1 MWGRGIFWLPFPLV
15 CSPARSRLDIFPYK
29 LFYGSRKKNWGK
41 VPTVDGW
48 VRIVPNFYKSLFYD
62 IFYKKKFKL
71 FWQIHVKSPKSMIL
85 RGVLV
90 PNLCGGWGG
99 SQVWDFFQ
107 NKTVFYGIP
116 SSFFSTAC
124 ECFSV
129 HDYVWESG
137 NVCDSFPI

>member
-1 MWGRGIFWLPFPLV
+1 MEV
-15 CSPARSRLDIFPYK
+15 V
-29 LFYGSRKKNWGK
+29 KKNWGK

-90 PNLCGGWGG
+90 PNLCGGWGVHKFG
-99 SQVWDFFQ
+99 TFSKIKPFFTASHLHSSVQ
-107 NKTVFYGIP
+107 PVSVFQCMTM
-116 SSFFSTAC
+116 F
-124 ECFSV
+124 
-129 HDYVWESG
+129 G
-137 NVCDSFPI
+137 NQGMCVTHSH

>member
-1 MWGRGIFWLPFPLV
+1 M
-15 CSPARSRLDIFPYK
+15 
-29 LFYGSRKKNWGK
+29 
-41 VPTVDGW
+41 DGW

-62 IFYKKKFKL
+62 IFYKKNFKL
-71 FWQIHVKSPKSMIL
+71 FWQIHVKSPRSMIL

-99 SQVWDFFQ
+99 SQIWYFFQ

-129 HDYVWESG
+129 HDYG
-137 NVCDSFPI
+137 NQGMCVTHSQYKKDNSQRNYDSRSWIKYIIQAPTSSWPL